1 MRTGNFVLV
10 LAIAAASAAPLL
22 AQDSTVVCHTVPCVV
37 VFEWGN
43 SGSMPPDPD
52 RRYGA
57 PSDLEAAFQTGL
69 QESGLQVSRT
79 GQSPTTLR
87 VRITPQNKALCD
99 LAVGTNPDYGC
110 HTVQRASIT
119 IEQNDTPKG
128 GVRRVEVNPRCTDT
142 KMSPTYRQFGQFAAE
157 YFIYMV
163 SGQQGKRP
171 TTIKC

>member
-1 MRTGNFVLV
+1 MRIEPIV
-10 LAIAAASAAPLL
+10 LAMIAASATPLL
-22 AQDSTVVCHTVPCVV
+22 AQDSTVVCHTAPCVV
-37 VFEWGN
+37 TFEWGN

-57 PSDLEAAFQTGL
+57 PSELEAAFLTGL
-69 QESGLQVSRT
+69 QQAGLQVVRS
-79 GQSPTTLR
+79 GQSVTTLL

-99 LAVGTNPDYGC
+99 LAAGTNPDYSC

-119 IEQNDTPKG
+119 IQQNDTPKG
-128 GVRRVEVNPRCTDT
+128 GVRRVDINPRCTDSQ
-142 KMSPTYRQFGQFAAE
+142 MSPTFRQFGGFAAE
-157 YFIYMV
+157 YFIFMV